1 MSIWGKII
9 GGTVGFFALGGPL
22 GALMGLAAGHL
33 LDQTIKSRRPAGVHG
48 PDAGHAGHAVDLQL
62 AFTVAVIALVAKLAK
77 ADGRVTRDEVSAF
90 KRVFPIPESA
100 MPHVSRIFD
109 EAKASADGYDAYARQ
124 IASLLGGRKAVLE
137 DLLGALLMVAHADG
151 VYHPAE
157 RAIIADVGRIFGFSQ
172 ADTRRLEGMFT
183 ATGSQ
188 VDPYEVLGL
197 SPDASDAEVRKAY
210 RKLLQEN
217 HPDRVTAQGLPEE
230 FIEVANRKMAEI
242 NAAHDR
248 IKAERGLN

>member
-1 MSIWGKII
+1 MSIWGKVI

-33 LDQTIKSRRPAGVHG
+33 VDQTMKSRRPAVTHE
-48 PDAGHAGHAVDLQL
+48 HAAEAVDHATDLQL
-62 AFTVAVIALVAKLAK
+62 AFTIAVIALVAKLAK
-77 ADGRVTRDEVSAF
+77 ADGRVTSDEVQAL

-100 MPHVSRIFD
+100 TPHVARIFD
-109 EAKASADGYDAYARQ
+109 EAKASPDGYEAYARQ
-124 IASLLGGRKAVLE
+124 IAMLLGRREAVLE
-137 DLLGALLMVAHADG
+137 DLLGALLMVAHVDG

-157 RAIIADVGRIFGFSQ
+157 RAMVADIGRIFGFSLS
-172 ADTRRLEGMFT
+172 DIRRLEGMFME
-183 ATGSQ
+183 TGARS
-188 VDPYEVLGL
+188 DPYEVLGL
-197 SPDASDAEVRKAY
+197 APQASDAEVKAAY
-210 RKLLQEN
+210 RKLLRQN